1 MQTFILRRFAQAIL
15 AIIGVTIVVFFLI
28 RLSGDPV
35 ATMMPPEAT
44 AHDYEVMRATLGMDK
59 PLYVQYWKF
68 FSGIFRGDF
77 GTSLRYSQ
85 PSIEVFMERFPNTA
99 LLATAA
105 MLIASIIG
113 IPMGI
118 ISAVKANSWIDNF
131 GKIFAL
137 LGQAMPVFWVGLM
150 LILILAVRLH
160 LLPVAGM
167 GDWKNLVMPAFT
179 LGWFSAAS
187 LLRMTRS
194 SMLDVLDAE
203 YIKLARIKGVP
214 GITIVLK
221 HALKNATI
229 PIITLGTINFV
240 TLLTGTVITETIFA
254 WPGVGRLVVESIG
267 ARDFPMIQASVLIF
281 AFMFVFAN
289 LFLDVLYAYLDP
301 RIRYR

>member
-1 MQTFILRRFAQAIL
+1 MQGFILKRLVQSVVAIV
-15 AIIGVTIVVFFLI
+15 GVTIVVFFLI

-35 ATMMPPEAT
+35 AAMMPPEAS
-44 AHDYEVMRATLGMDK
+44 AKDYEVMRVKLGMDK
-59 PLYVQYWKF
+59 PLYIQYWRF
-68 FSGIFRGDF
+68 FSSIFHGDLGI
-77 GTSLRYSQ
+77 SLRYQQ
-85 PSIEVFMERFPNTA
+85 PCLIMFADKFPNTV
-99 LLATAA
+99 LLSTSA
-105 MLIASIIG
+105 MFIAVIIG
-113 IPMGI
+113 VPMGI
-118 ISAVKANSWIDNF
+118 ISAVRANSWIDNF

-137 LGQAMPVFWVGLM
+137 LGQAMPVFWLGLM
-150 LILILAVRLH
+150 LILVFAVSLH

-167 GDWKNLVMPAFT
+167 GTWKNLVMPAFT

-194 SMLDVLDAE
+194 SMLDVLDTE
-203 YIKLARIKGVP
+203 YIKLARIKGV
-214 GITIVLK
+214 GETAVVMK

-229 PIITLGTINFV
+229 PIVTLGTINFV

-289 LFLDVLYAYLDP
+289 LFLDVLYAYIDP
-301 RIRYR
+301 RIRYG